1 MRFKSLMLAH
11 VHPKTMRVPK
21 ISTCLRENIQSAIAA
36 QIGEAMHIRAN
47 QMVTNI
53 SIRRW

>member
-1 MRFKSLMLAH
+1 MRFKSFMLAH

-36 QIGEAMHIRAN
+36 QIGEAMHIPAN